1 MSDVLAGLS
10 RHVPLAYIAQ
20 EDPIFSGD
28 FICSF
33 FIFSSPLFIAQSR
46 KKEDPMSLHLAV
58 SVVVLLV

>member
-10 RHVPLAYIAQ
+10 RNVPLAYIAQ

-33 FIFSSPLFIAQSR
+33 FIFSSPPFHRAIAQEGRSNVIT
-46 KKEDPMSLHLAV
+46 LAV
-58 SVVVLLV
+58 SVVVLLR